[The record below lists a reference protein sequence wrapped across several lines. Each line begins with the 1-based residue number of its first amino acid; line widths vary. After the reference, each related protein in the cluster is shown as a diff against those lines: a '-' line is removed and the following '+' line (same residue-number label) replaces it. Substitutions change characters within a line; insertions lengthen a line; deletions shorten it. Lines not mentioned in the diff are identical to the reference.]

1 MFVLN
6 TAYSNN
12 TVTKIYLA
20 KNKIYFIFV
29 TFWVDSMEFFIYKY
43 LSGIYGN
50 DCLKTIIDEA
60 NRFICISIKVN
71 EC

>member
-12 TVTKIYLA
+12 TVTKIYFL
-20 KNKIYFIFV
+20 
-29 TFWVDSMEFFIYKY
+29 FWVDSMEFFIYKY